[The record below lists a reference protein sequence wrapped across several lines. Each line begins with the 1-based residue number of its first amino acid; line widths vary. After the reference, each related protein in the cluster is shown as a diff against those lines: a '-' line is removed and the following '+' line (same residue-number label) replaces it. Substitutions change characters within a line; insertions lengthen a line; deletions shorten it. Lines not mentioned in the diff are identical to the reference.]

1 LHIVFAFWYNKNI
14 KVMNKKNTALIIL
27 SISVLFLLPLF
38 ASAVTINNPIKY
50 SDFSSLLTA
59 IAGAVATIIGSLAA
73 LMIIVS
79 GFLFITSAGSPEKI
93 KNAKAALTYAIIG
106 MVVAGLASAIIATV
120 KSVLST

>member
-1 LHIVFAFWYNKNI
+1 
-14 KVMNKKNTALIIL
+14 MKNTALIIL